1 MDAAQVKETMAGKQG
16 AALQQYNNELVKCLD
31 ELSRRRRT
39 LQVNFSAIVLLF
51 HYFNH
56 WWNIFSQNE
65 IDRDEAEKQK
75 LEAEVAAAR
84 ERLEVVENRL
94 ALKTTRM
101 ENYDKAIVKSEAAYL
116 QILESSQ
123 VTKSRAIGF
132 HG

>member
-1 MDAAQVKETMAGKQG
+1 MAGKQG

-56 WWNIFSQNE
+56 WWNISSQNE

>member
-1 MDAAQVKETMAGKQG
+1 MAGKQG

-39 LQVNFSAIVLLF
+39 LQVNFSAIVSLF

-56 WWNIFSQNE
+56 WCWNISSQNE